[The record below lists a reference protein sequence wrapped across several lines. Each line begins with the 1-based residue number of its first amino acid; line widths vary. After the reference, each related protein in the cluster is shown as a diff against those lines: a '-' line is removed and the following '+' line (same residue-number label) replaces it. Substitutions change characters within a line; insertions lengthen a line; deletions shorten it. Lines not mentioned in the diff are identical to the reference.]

1 MSSCDKNILDI
12 IPEDTEKVK
21 LMIQGY
27 LSKIKLLETSNSDL
41 QKEIDHLKS
50 IYLRQVYIY
59 LYLFKIKINRLK
71 K

>member
-12 IPEDTEKVK
+12 IPEDPEKVK

-50 IYLRQVYIY
+50 IYLRQVYI
-59 LYLFKIKINRLK
+59 FVFV
-71 K
+71 